1 MQDMHLLIA
10 VGAYNERVNGL
21 IKDGYQTSFVHES
34 DGLHFT
40 KLVHR
45 NGNRVTV
52 RFSEKDGYLSQ
63 STNGKTVFCHK
74 VY

>member
-52 RFSEKDGYLSQ
+52 RFSE
-63 STNGKTVFCHK
+63 
-74 VY
+74 